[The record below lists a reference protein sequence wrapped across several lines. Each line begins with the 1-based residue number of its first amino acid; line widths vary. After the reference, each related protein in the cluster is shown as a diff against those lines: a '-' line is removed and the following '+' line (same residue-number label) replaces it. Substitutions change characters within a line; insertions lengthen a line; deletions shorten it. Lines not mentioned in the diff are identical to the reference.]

1 MALVAKTG
9 ATTATASAVAAR
21 YAGASPTVAS
31 ISQPTVESPNGGV
44 GLAFDTTTFAFRE
57 DARGFASNDN
67 HQQRQ
72 APWTGTTLL
81 APSQTFAAILEGSG
95 AATGDAAARA
105 TGARHFQGFLSKAIS
120 TYETNAKIIHGQ
132 LEPRGTSV
140 SMRL

>member
-9 ATTATASAVAAR
+9 MTTATASAVAAR

-31 ISQPTVESPNGGV
+31 ISQPTIESPNGGA

-57 DARGFASNDN
+57 DPRGFASNDN

-72 APWTGTTLL
+72 PWTGTTLL
-81 APSQTFAAILEGSG
+81 ASSQTFAAIMESGSG
-95 AATGDAAARA
+95 AAADAAAR
-105 TGARHFQGFLSKAIS
+105 TSGARHFQGVLSKAIS

-132 LEPRGTSV
+132 LEPRGMSV

>member
-9 ATTATASAVAAR
+9 VTTATASAVAAR

-44 GLAFDTTTFAFRE
+44 GLAFDTTTFGFRE
-57 DARGFASNDN
+57 DPRGFASNDN
-67 HQQRQ
+67 DRRQ
-72 APWTGTTLL
+72 APWSGGTLL
-81 APSQTFAAILEGSG
+81 APSQTFAAILEAGDG
-95 AATGDAAARA
+95 AAGNAAR
-105 TGARHFQGFLSKAIS
+105 TNTTRHFQGILSKAIN

>member
-31 ISQPTVESPNGGV
+31 ISQPSIESPNGGV

-57 DARGFASNDN
+57 DPRGFASNDN

-72 APWTGTTLL
+72 PWTGTTLL
-81 APSQTFAAILEGSG
+81 ASSQTFAAIMESGDG
-95 AATGDAAARA
+95 AARDGAQANA
-105 TGARHFQGFLSKAIS
+105 TRHFQGFLSKAIS

-132 LEPRGTSV
+132 LEQRGSTV

>member
-31 ISQPTVESPNGGV
+31 ISQPAVESPNSGV

-57 DARGFASNDN
+57 DPRGFASNDN

-72 APWTGTTLL
+72 PWTGTTLL
-81 APSQTFAAILEGSG
+81 ASSQTFAAIMEAGGGS
-95 AATGDAAARA
+95 GDAAAHA
-105 TGARHFQGFLSKAIS
+105 SGARHFQGVLSKAIS

-132 LEPRGTSV
+132 IEPRGTSV

>member
-31 ISQPTVESPNGGV
+31 ISQPAIESPNSGV

-57 DARGFASNDN
+57 DPRGFAHNDN
-67 HQQRQ
+67 ERRQ
-72 APWTGTTLL
+72 APWTGNTLR
-81 APSQTFAAILEGSG
+81 ASSQTFAAIMESGDG
-95 AATGDAAARA
+95 AAGDGAARSNA
-105 TGARHFQGFLSKAIS
+105 TRHFQGFLSKAIA

-132 LEPRGTSV
+132 LELRGSMV